1 MGIMLS
7 PLQCTRQREPCPAV
21 HTVLDGSLP
30 CTQQPITQPHCFS
43 ARTRMALRSEG
54 RHAPPGA
61 HAQACR
67 RGGGIEAGTSST
79 RSQPDAARPLRRK
92 VRTLPALPDLK
103 HSLKS
108 RCRVHRIVVYT
119 TILRNY
125 LHIFSLMLLSNQ
137 LL

>member
-1 MGIMLS
+1 MYTAM
-7 PLQCTRQREPCPAV
+7 REPCPTIRTA
-21 HTVLDGSLP
+21 HYGSLP
-30 CTQQPITQPHCFS
+30 CTQQPSTQPHCIS

-92 VRTLPALPDLK
+92 VRILPALPDLK
-103 HSLKS
+103 HSLKL
-108 RCRVHRIVVYT
+108 RCHVHCIVVYMA
-119 TILRNY
+119 ILRNY